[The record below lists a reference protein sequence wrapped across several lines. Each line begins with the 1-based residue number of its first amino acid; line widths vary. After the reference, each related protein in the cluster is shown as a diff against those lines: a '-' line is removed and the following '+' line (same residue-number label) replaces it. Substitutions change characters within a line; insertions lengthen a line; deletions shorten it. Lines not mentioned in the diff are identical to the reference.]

1 MTCKVVDTYIYQY
14 LLGKTKCMHSIC
26 QKWEHQLHY
35 TPESSKI
42 QKIHIIIFRFT
53 PDIGLRYFQYKVV
66 NKILFLNKQLYM
78 YKMKIVDEKCSFCKR
93 ELKDIVH
100 FFL

>member
-1 MTCKVVDTYIYQY
+1 
-14 LLGKTKCMHSIC
+14 MHSIC

-42 QKIHIIIFRFT
+42 QKKIHIMIFRFT

-66 NKILFLNKQLYM
+66 NKILFLNKQLY
-78 YKMKIVDEKCSFCKR
+78 KMKIVDDEKCSFCKR
-93 ELKDIVH
+93 ELEDIVH